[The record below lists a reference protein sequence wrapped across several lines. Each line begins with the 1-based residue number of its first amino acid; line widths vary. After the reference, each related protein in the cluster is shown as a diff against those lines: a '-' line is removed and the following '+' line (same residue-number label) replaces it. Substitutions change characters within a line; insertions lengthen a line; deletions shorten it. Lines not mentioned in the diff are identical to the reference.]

1 MVRSMRFGDLHSQSR
16 TKVMIQAPQKN
27 LKSLRALVALNVA
40 LGFMSLSM
48 AARAESPRYN
58 ILMIISDDLTAES
71 LGCYGNTQCQTPHID
86 ALAKRGL
93 QLNRAYCQFPI
104 CGPSRAALM
113 SGTYAQCV
121 GVTGNG
127 TADQF
132 SRWMGNRPSMSQ
144 YFRRKG
150 WTASRI
156 SKIYHMRVPGD
167 ITKGVAG
174 PDHPESWD
182 ETWNAHAPEWM
193 TKGTAT
199 HLSREKLKMDP
210 DGHYNLG
217 FGGAFYVVKGE
228 DPDGTRQADVM
239 AADQAIR
246 ALETYNDQPF
256 FLAVGLVRPHVPLV
270 APASYF
276 DHYPRG
282 DMKVP
287 EVPKDDWEDIPESGI
302 SKNSQKSGLTTRAKK
317 QDTIAA
323 YYACVEFM
331 DAQVGRILNRLE
343 ELKLDENTI
352 VIFTSDHGYHLGE
365 HDLWQKMSLH
375 EESTRIPIIMT
386 VPGKEAGISDS
397 LAQQIDLYPTL
408 AELNGLDIPD
418 HVQGQSFAPLF
429 DEPHR
434 KIHDSVYCFR
444 GRDHLIRTPDWAY
457 IQYRDGEA
465 ELYDM
470 RRDPKQ
476 FTNRIDHPEAEK
488 VKAHHAQLLEEK
500 LKQIEAA
507 KLTPPSS
514 P

>member
-1 MVRSMRFGDLHSQSR
+1 
-16 TKVMIQAPQKN
+16 
-27 LKSLRALVALNVA
+27 
-40 LGFMSLSM
+40 
-48 AARAESPRYN
+48 
-58 ILMIISDDLTAES
+58 
-71 LGCYGNTQCQTPHID
+71 
-86 ALAKRGL
+86 
-93 QLNRAYCQFPI
+93 
-104 CGPSRAALM
+104 
-113 SGTYAQCV
+113 
-121 GVTGNG
+121 
-127 TADQF
+127 
-132 SRWMGNRPSMSQ
+132 
-144 YFRRKG
+144 
-150 WTASRI
+150 
-156 SKIYHMRVPGD
+156 
-167 ITKGVAG
+167 
-174 PDHPESWD
+174 
-182 ETWNAHAPEWM
+182 
-193 TKGTAT
+193 
-199 HLSREKLKMDP
+199 
-210 DGHYNLG
+210 
-217 FGGAFYVVKGE
+217 
-228 DPDGTRQADVM
+228 
-239 AADQAIR
+239 
-246 ALETYNDQPF
+246 
-256 FLAVGLVRPHVPLV
+256 
-270 APASYF
+270 
-276 DHYPRG
+276 
-282 DMKVP
+282 
-287 EVPKDDWEDIPESGI
+287 
-302 SKNSQKSGLTTRAKK
+302 
-317 QDTIAA
+317 
-323 YYACVEFM
+323 M

-343 ELKLDENTI
+343 ELKLDEKTI

-500 LKQIEAA
+500 LQQIEAA